1 MNDPVYFRFL
11 QRRFARRQMLIFAGG
26 AGAAAILAGCGGKSS
41 TSADS
46 GPSQAPATPAPVRP
60 AGWHDDS
67 HGAEADPDYGMVFPT
82 DKVNQVAI
90 TVSAENWQKM
100 LDDMT
105 GLFGARGTGGT
116 RGGGRVPG
124 GQGDV
129 PPGGGQQGGPVAG
142 GGGDFTSTNPIWVPA
157 TVAFNGRTW
166 TNVGVRFKG
175 NSTLSNGWRNG
186 TDKLP
191 LKLDFDEFE
200 EDYPEID
207 GQRFYGFKQFSLS
220 NNQNDQTFMRE
231 TVAYSLLEEAGLPAS
246 KTAPWQITFD
256 HGDGAK
262 VLGIYTA
269 VEVVDDTVVSRCFS
283 DGSGNIYEGDGRAAS
298 FAAGTQSQIEAS
310 FQAEGGENPDWSDI
324 RALYDA
330 IHATTRTSDAAAWR
344 KGLEKVFDIDGFLEW
359 LAIAATLQHWDTY
372 GQMSHNYFLYNN
384 PADGRLTW
392 ISWDH
397 NEVLANGLAGA
408 GGGVQVA
415 PGGVPQGAPA
425 GNQPGAGG
433 GMNRSVSFDKSSIG
447 TAWPLIRYVLDQ
459 PEYLARYNGML
470 KQTLSL
476 FDSTKLAA
484 KYQSLAAV
492 RRPHLG
498 SEVTEAA
505 FASAVQALTAITKDR
520 AAALKTYVDAL

>member
-46 GPSQAPATPAPVRP
+46 GASQAPATPAPVRP

-408 GGGVQVA
+408 GGVAQVA
-415 PGGVPQGAPA
+415 PGGVAQGAPA
-425 GNQPGAGG
+425 GNQPGGGG